1 MDNRKFLDQNAI
13 EDKTLKL
20 NRFWLIQFFEGI
32 LYTKWVCLKRKKA
45 EDQEVRIRNNKSR
58 QEKTKRGNKLKVEIN
73 IRVKNSL
80 HRISMV
86 MILR

>member
-32 LYTKWVCLKRKKA
+32 LYTKWVESQRK
-45 EDQEVRIRNNKSR
+45 
-58 QEKTKRGNKLKVEIN
+58 
-73 IRVKNSL
+73 
-80 HRISMV
+80 HP
-86 MILR
+86 

>member
-45 EDQEVRIRNNKSR
+45 EDQELSIRNNKSR
-58 QEKTKRGNKLKVEIN
+58 QKKTKRGNKLKVEIK
-73 IRVKNSL
+73 IRVTNSL
-80 HRISMV
+80 HRI
-86 MILR
+86 